1 VSELPKVPG
10 AGRAIDKPMSVVGFI
25 ATRVGDAD
33 RGPQVRMRE
42 QDAVQRLLTEGQLV
56 RVRTP
61 RREELAH
68 LVIDDALPRGSV
80 ILRDVA
86 GVAPSEIVHVS
97 RVDVE
102 RKRGGRL
109 F

>member
-1 VSELPKVPG
+1 
-10 AGRAIDKPMSVVGFI
+10 MSVVGFV

-42 QDAVQRLLTEGQLV
+42 DDAIQRLLTEGELV
-56 RVRTP
+56 RVTTP
-61 RREELAH
+61 RRQELAT
-68 LVIDDALPRGSV
+68 LVIDDSLPRGGV

-86 GVAPSEIVHVS
+86 GVAPSEIVHVG
-97 RVDVE
+97 RVDLG